1 MSPVQLLKAFHPFLP
16 VLVFRRV
23 VKHGHM
29 GTLQKVT
36 KPSWYHFGSYKK
48 RKKKIRNDAKMAIS
62 MTMTEFANAQR
73 PNMAAHLT
81 EMFHQGIRPGKS
93 DEQDRL
99 YITDQVMGVLG

>member
-1 MSPVQLLKAFHPFLP
+1 
-16 VLVFRRV
+16 
-23 VKHGHM
+23 
-29 GTLQKVT
+29 
-36 KPSWYHFGSYKK
+36 
-48 RKKKIRNDAKMAIS
+48 MAIS